1 MKSTANFCLAIFFAL
16 PICLHAQLWP
26 TETIRSG
33 ITGAWT
39 RAADFDL
46 DGDADILIQAGD
58 SVYWYENLH
67 PGWVGHLID
76 PTFYNSKFGY
86 VDVLDLD
93 GDGDTDVLK
102 VPAPGNNGDTL
113 SWDENKLNGTQ
124 WEKHLIAKTVGTINW
139 MQSSWGDLD
148 GDGDLDLVVP
158 ETDFVNIPSQASLYW
173 LENTGSGDAWIKYPL
188 IPGTFFYSSVAD
200 LDADGDADIAYYEN
214 TEGVAW
220 LENKL
225 PDPLWIK
232 HPIVN
237 NGDFHLV
244 GACVDLNGDG
254 AADIATSMAN
264 GGMAY
269 FANPGWGKVNINS
282 APELY
287 FGVFGDVDGDGDTDV
302 PYGGWGNLPQAL
314 GWAENKNNGANWVK
328 HNISTAVA
336 IQRIPTGLADIDDDG
351 DMDLVSLT
359 FDYATGIGSALWS
372 ANPKISVS
380 TSNPQTS
387 EELSFISVWPNPF
400 STSTTIRYE
409 LNKANE
415 VSLCVYDLLGRQVRT
430 LYRDRLNAGIHES
443 IWDGKLDNGDRAPS
457 AVYFLRIATEN
468 GAVSRMMVME

>member
-39 RAADFDL
+39 RAADFDN
-46 DGDADILIQAGD
+46 DNDPDILVQSGD
-58 SVYWYENLH
+58 TIYWYENLL
-67 PGWVGHLID
+67 PGWTPHIID
-76 PTFYNSKFGY
+76 LTFYNSKFDY

-93 GDGDTDVLK
+93 GDGDTDILK
-102 VPAPGNNGDTL
+102 FPASDFADPLTWN
-113 SWDENKLNGTQ
+113 ENKSNGTE
-124 WEKHLIAKTVGTINW
+124 WELHQILPDVNCNW

-148 GDGDLDLVVP
+148 GDGDVDLVVP
-158 ETDFVNIPSQASLYW
+158 EADFINPTPLSSIYW
-173 LENTGSGDAWIKYPL
+173 LENTGDGDAWTKHPL
-188 IPGTFFYSSVAD
+188 LPGSYLYSSVAD
-200 LDADGDADIAYYEN
+200 LDGDGDLDIACD
-214 TEGVAW
+214 EGSAGILW

-225 PDPLWIK
+225 PNTVWIQ
-232 HPIVN
+232 HPVVN

-254 AADIATSMAN
+254 AADIATAMQN
-264 GGMAY
+264 GGIAY

-282 APELY
+282 APQLY

-302 PYGGWGNLPQAL
+302 PYGGWGNVPQAL
-314 GWAENKNNGANWVK
+314 GWAENQNNGANWVK

-351 DMDLVSLT
+351 DLDLVSLT
-359 FDYATGIGSALWS
+359 FDYNTGLGSALWS

-380 TSNPQTS
+380 ISNPKTS

-400 STSTTIRYE
+400 SVSTTIRYE
-409 LNKANE
+409 LNSANN

-430 LYRDRLNAGIHES
+430 LHRDRQDAGIHEA